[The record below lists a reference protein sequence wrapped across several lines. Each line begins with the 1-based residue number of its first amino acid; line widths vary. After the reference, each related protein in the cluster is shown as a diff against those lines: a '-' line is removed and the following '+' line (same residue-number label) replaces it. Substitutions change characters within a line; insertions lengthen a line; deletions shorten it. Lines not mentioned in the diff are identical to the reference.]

1 MVRACRRAPSGR
13 LARMADLKPTAKRN
27 TSVEENILRDRRKS
41 FLRMTAALP
50 CTFIKD
56 IGSFCP
62 GQEKSLLQGRIC
74 VPDKRNLYYRVA
86 FLYWKR
92 DCFTTGVHLCPGQE
106 KSLLQGCMSV
116 LDKRN
121 LYYRGAYLRWT
132 REIFTTG
139 TQFCNGQVQM
149 ASWDLDEACRKTC
162 PYQSI

>member
-1 MVRACRRAPSGR
+1 MHVVRACRRAPSGR

-86 FLYWKR
+86 FVSR
-92 DCFTTGVHLCPGQE
+92 
-106 KSLLQGCMSV
+106 
-116 LDKRN
+116 
-121 LYYRGAYLRWT
+121 T

-139 TQFCNGQVQM
+139 SHLCPGQENVYYRVAFVSPTRNLYYRVAFVAAPFM
-149 ASWDLDEACRKTC
+149 DDIKKRTEKKKRKNKE
-162 PYQSI
+162 IKRER